1 MSALSVWLLCSFSFF
16 LGFIVAG
23 MICLTRAQPLPPSDV
38 EQKDTLDNAP
48 DFECTANGETI
59 TLTCD
64 RR

>member
-1 MSALSVWLLCSFSFF
+1 MSALSVWLLCSFCFF

-38 EQKDTLDNAP
+38 TDKGTLDKAP
-48 DFECTANGETI
+48 DSKVLEWDHQF
-59 TLTCD
+59 CD